1 MKPIKLTMQA
11 FGPFA
16 QTETIEFDK
25 LGTNPL
31 FLINGPTGS
40 GKTSILDAICFALY
54 GETTGN
60 ERQGIQ
66 MRCDMAAPTL
76 LTEVTLEFSLHGKSY
91 RVIRS
96 PEQEAPK
103 ARGEG
108 MTVRKHT
115 AALYEIT
122 DEEKLITSKT
132 TQVKTEVTNIIGL
145 NETQFRQVM
154 VLPQGKFRELL
165 LATSKEREEI
175 FGQLFQTDIYKKIEY
190 ALKDKAS
197 AISKAK
203 DEFDNQIRGALQV
216 AGVSSEAE
224 LTEQRE
230 ALSVQFESVQ
240 KQEQESLAQLN
251 AVKTEL
257 QKAEALSNEFKKRE
271 QAEVAL
277 KQHLEQSDA
286 VSSRQ
291 LQLDNAKKASKVELP
306 YVTLQNASKQTQEL
320 EQKVAKLSQDLTVA
334 NDAVKSKEGALQTAK
349 EQAAQ
354 LPKLTEQQYQLEGMK
369 GKLVE
374 KSELEE
380 AINAGLA
387 QKSEFEVT
395 LKKYIA
401 LKEKLTLEA
410 QQGQKSLDQ
419 ARVDVASIGSVE
431 AEIKQQQRL
440 MQDLQ
445 KLTGLN
451 QELAKLDALTPSKQA
466 SVDKAK
472 ARYAELQRSADT
484 LELSWHNAQAAVL
497 AQRLQ
502 AGEMCPVCGSVEHP
516 QPAQFVGEEVTKDQV
531 QNARNIEREGQ
542 VALNQLNNQLEQHN
556 IAIEQYKQQIEQ
568 LSVELG
574 QNASMDLSALQ
585 ASMQQLNER
594 LQQLSSI
601 NLVQLEQ
608 SVNELNQRCITGESK
623 INDLQNQ
630 MAANESTIKVNQEQL
645 AKLSASLDAKYS
657 SLDVL
662 EQEIV
667 AIQKQI
673 TELNTAFESAQNH
686 LQQAVLAKTNIE
698 SQLTTNQQWLNE
710 ALDRLNT
717 AKADWNQALQA
728 SAFEDEAQFI
738 ACKVDEA
745 EMQIWQQEIDVFKQ
759 TQIKLEQT
767 LADLSS
773 TLKDLALP
781 DLDDLNVKL
790 NSIQQSYV
798 EARNQLD
805 STRSLFERLEKV
817 RNDIATLHDKNTKLE
832 DEYKVFGT
840 LYDVASGKTGSRI
853 SLHRFVL
860 GVLLDDVLIQA
871 SQRLSLMSKGRYILA
886 RKTEGFKGAAGRGL
900 DLVVEDSYTGKTR
913 DVATL
918 SGGESFMAALA
929 LALGL
934 SDVVQSYSG
943 GIRLDTLFIDE
954 GFGSL
959 DPESLDLAIQTLV
972 DLQQTGRMIGVIS
985 HVSELK
991 EQMAQRIDVEPSR
1004 LGSTVSVKSQMAF
1017 DSSSVKVNGTGKH

>member
-257 QKAEALSNEFKKRE
+257 QKAEALSNEFKKHE
-271 QAEVAL
+271 HAEVAL

-291 LQLDNAKKASKVELP
+291 LKLDNAKKASKVELP

-374 KSELEE
+374 KSELEK
-380 AINAGLA
+380 AINAGLT
-387 QKSEFEVT
+387 QKSEFEAT

-445 KLTGLN
+445 KLIGLN

-466 SVDKAK
+466 LVDQAK
-472 ARYAELQRSADT
+472 ARYVELQRSADT

-497 AQRLQ
+497 AQRLRS
-502 AGEMCPVCGSVEHP
+502 GEMCPVCGSVEHP
-516 QPAQFVGEEVTKDQV
+516 QPAQFVGEEVTKEQV
-531 QNARNIEREGQ
+531 QRARNTEREGQ
-542 VALNQLNNQLEQHN
+542 VALNQLSNQLEQHN
-556 IAIEQYKQQIEQ
+556 IAVGQYKQQIEQ

-608 SVNELNQRCITGESK
+608 SVNELNQRCVTGEGK

-657 SLDVL
+657 SLEVL
-662 EQEIV
+662 EQDIV

-710 ALDRLNT
+710 ALERLNT
-717 AKADWNQALQA
+717 AKTDWAQALQA
-728 SAFEDEAQFI
+728 SAFEDEAQFL
-738 ACKVDEA
+738 ASKVDEA
-745 EMQIWQQEIDVFKQ
+745 EMQVWQQEIEAFKQ

-781 DLDDLNVKL
+781 DLEGFNVKL
-790 NSIQQSYV
+790 NSVQQSYV

-900 DLVVEDSYTGKTR
+900 DLVVEDSYAGKMR

-1017 DSSSVKVNGTGKH
+1017 DS

>member
-216 AGVSSEAE
+216 AGVSSEVE

-230 ALSVQFESVQ
+230 ALSSQFESVQ

-271 QAEVAL
+271 HAEIAL
-277 KQHLEQSDA
+277 KQHLEKSDA

-374 KSELEE
+374 KSELEK
-380 AINAGLA
+380 AINAGLT
-387 QKSEFEVT
+387 QKSEFEAT

-419 ARVDVASIGSVE
+419 ARVDVASIGTVE

-466 SVDKAK
+466 SVDQAK
-472 ARYAELQRSADT
+472 ARYVELQRSADT

-516 QPAQFVGEEVTKDQV
+516 QPAQFVGEEVTKVQV

-556 IAIEQYKQQIEQ
+556 IAIGQYKQQIEQ

-574 QNASMDLSALQ
+574 QNASTDLGALQ
-585 ASMQQLNER
+585 TSMQQFNER

-608 SVNELNQRCITGESK
+608 SVNELNQRCVTGEGK

-630 MAANESTIKVNQEQL
+630 MVANESTIKVNQEQL

-657 SLDVL
+657 SLEVL
-662 EQEIV
+662 EQDIV

-673 TELNTAFESAQNH
+673 AELNSALENAQNH

-710 ALDRLNT
+710 ALDRFST
-717 AKADWNQALQA
+717 AKADWEQALQA
-728 SAFEDEAQFI
+728 SAFEDEAQFL

-745 EMQIWQQEIDVFKQ
+745 EMQVWQQEIDAFKQ

-781 DLDDLNVKL
+781 DLENLNVKL
-790 NSIQQSYV
+790 NGVQQSYV

-1017 DSSSVKVNGTGKH
+1017 DS

>member
-216 AGVSSEAE
+216 AGASSEVE

-271 QAEVAL
+271 QAEIAL

-374 KSELEE
+374 KSELEK
-380 AINAGLA
+380 AINAGLT
-387 QKSEFEVT
+387 QKSEFEAT
-395 LKKYIA
+395 LKKYSA

-410 QQGQKSLDQ
+410 QQGQKLLDQ

-451 QELAKLDALTPSKQA
+451 QELAKLDTLTPSKQA
-466 SVDKAK
+466 SVDQAK
-472 ARYAELQRSADT
+472 ARYVELQRSADT

-556 IAIEQYKQQIEQ
+556 IAIGQYKQQIEQ

-608 SVNELNQRCITGESK
+608 SVNELNQRCVTGEGK

-630 MAANESTIKVNQEQL
+630 MAANESTIKGNQEQL
-645 AKLSASLDAKYS
+645 GKLSASLDAKYS
-657 SLDVL
+657 SLEVL
-662 EQEIV
+662 EQDIV
-667 AIQKQI
+667 VIQKQI

-710 ALDRLNT
+710 ALERLNT
-717 AKADWNQALQA
+717 AKTDWAQALQA
-728 SAFEDEAQFI
+728 SAFEDEAQFL
-738 ACKVDEA
+738 ASKVDEA
-745 EMQIWQQEIDVFKQ
+745 EMQVWQQEIEAFKQ

-773 TLKDLALP
+773 TLKDLELP
-781 DLDDLNVKL
+781 DLEGFNVKL
-790 NSIQQSYV
+790 NSVQQSYV

-1004 LGSTVSVKSQMAF
+1004 LGSTVSVKSQMVF
-1017 DSSSVKVNGTGKH
+1017 DS

>member
-76 LTEVTLEFSLHGKSY
+76 LTEVTLEFSLNGKSY

-132 TQVKTEVTNIIGL
+132 TQVKTEVANIIGL

-216 AGVSSEAE
+216 AGVSSEVE

-240 KQEQESLAQLN
+240 KQEQESLTQLN
-251 AVKTEL
+251 VVKAEL

-271 QAEVAL
+271 QAEIAL

-320 EQKVAKLSQDLTVA
+320 EQKVAKLYQDLTVA

-374 KSELEE
+374 KSELEK
-380 AINAGLA
+380 AINAGLT
-387 QKSEFEVT
+387 QKSEFEAT

-419 ARVDVASIGSVE
+419 ARVDIASIGSVE

-466 SVDKAK
+466 SVDQAK
-472 ARYAELQRSADT
+472 ARYVELQRSADT

-556 IAIEQYKQQIEQ
+556 ITVGQYKQQIEQ

-594 LQQLSSI
+594 LKQLSSI

-608 SVNELNQRCITGESK
+608 SVNELNQRCVTGEGK

-657 SLDVL
+657 SLEVL
-662 EQEIV
+662 EQDIV

-673 TELNTAFESAQNH
+673 MELNTVLESAQNH
-686 LQQAVLAKTNIE
+686 LQQAVLAKANIE

-710 ALDRLNT
+710 ALERLNT
-717 AKADWNQALQA
+717 AEADWSQALQV
-728 SAFEDEAQFI
+728 SAFEDEAQFL
-738 ACKVDEA
+738 ANKVDEA
-745 EMQIWQQEIDVFKQ
+745 EMQAWQQEIDAFKQ

-773 TLKDLALP
+773 TLKGLVLP
-781 DLDDLNVKL
+781 DLEGFNVKL
-790 NSIQQSYV
+790 NSVQQSYV

-972 DLQQTGRMIGVIS
+972 ELQQTGRMIGVIS

-991 EQMAQRIDVEPSR
+991 EQMVQRIDVEPSR
-1004 LGSTVSVKSQMAF
+1004 LGSTVSVKSQMVF
-1017 DSSSVKVNGTGKH
+1017 DS

>member
-108 MTVRKHT
+108 MTVRKHA

-271 QAEVAL
+271 QAEIAL

-320 EQKVAKLSQDLTVA
+320 EQKVAKLSQDHTVA

-374 KSELEE
+374 KSELEK
-380 AINAGLA
+380 AINAGLT
-387 QKSEFEVT
+387 QKSEFEAR

-401 LKEKLTLEA
+401 LKEKLTQEA

-451 QELAKLDALTPSKQA
+451 QELAKLDELTPSKQA
-466 SVDKAK
+466 SVDQAK
-472 ARYAELQRSADT
+472 ARYVELQRSADT

-516 QPAQFVGEEVTKDQV
+516 QPAQFVGEEVTKVQV

-556 IAIEQYKQQIEQ
+556 IAIGQYKQQIEQ

-574 QNASMDLSALQ
+574 QNASMDLGALQ
-585 ASMQQLNER
+585 ASMQQLDER

-608 SVNELNQRCITGESK
+608 SVNELNQRCVTGEGK
-623 INDLQNQ
+623 INELQNQ

-645 AKLSASLDAKYS
+645 VKLSASLDAKYS
-657 SLDVL
+657 SLEVL
-662 EQEIV
+662 EQDII

-673 TELNTAFESAQNH
+673 AELNTAFESAQNH

-710 ALDRLNT
+710 ALERLNT
-717 AKADWNQALQA
+717 AKADWDQALQA
-728 SAFEDEAQFI
+728 SAFEDEAQFL
-738 ACKVDEA
+738 ASKVDEA
-745 EMQIWQQEIDVFKQ
+745 EMQVWQQEIDAFKQ

-773 TLKDLALP
+773 ELKDLALP
-781 DLDDLNVKL
+781 DLEGLNVKL
-790 NSIQQSYV
+790 NSTQQSYV

-900 DLVVEDSYTGKTR
+900 DLVVEDGYTGKTR

-1017 DSSSVKVNGTGKH
+1017 DS

>member
-271 QAEVAL
+271 QAEIAL
-277 KQHLEQSDA
+277 KRHLEQSDA

-320 EQKVAKLSQDLTVA
+320 EQKVAKLSQDVTVA

-374 KSELEE
+374 KSELEK
-380 AINAGLA
+380 AINAGLT
-387 QKSEFEVT
+387 QKSEFEAT

-466 SVDKAK
+466 SVDQAK
-472 ARYAELQRSADT
+472 ARYVELQRSADT

-502 AGEMCPVCGSVEHP
+502 AGEMCPVCGSAEHP
-516 QPAQFVGEEVTKDQV
+516 QPAQFVGEEVTKEQV
-531 QNARNIEREGQ
+531 QRARNTEREGQ
-542 VALNQLNNQLEQHN
+542 VVLNQLNNQLEQHN
-556 IAIEQYKQQIEQ
+556 IAVGQYKQQIEQ

-608 SVNELNQRCITGESK
+608 SVNELNQRCVTGEGK

-657 SLDVL
+657 SLEVL
-662 EQEIV
+662 EQDIV

-673 TELNTAFESAQNH
+673 KELNTAFETAQNH

-710 ALDRLNT
+710 ALERLNT
-717 AKADWNQALQA
+717 AKTDWAQALQA
-728 SAFEDEAQFI
+728 SAFEDEAQFLTS
-738 ACKVDEA
+738 KVDEV
-745 EMQIWQQEIDVFKQ
+745 EMQVWQQEIDAFKQ

-773 TLKDLALP
+773 TLADLVLP
-781 DLDDLNVKL
+781 DLEGLNVKL
-790 NSIQQSYV
+790 NNIQQSYV

-817 RNDIATLHDKNTKLE
+817 CNDIATLHDKNTKLE

-1004 LGSTVSVKSQMAF
+1004 LGSTVSVKSQMVF
-1017 DSSSVKVNGTGKH
+1017 DS

>member
-271 QAEVAL
+271 QAEIAL

-374 KSELEE
+374 KSELEK
-380 AINAGLA
+380 AINAGLT
-387 QKSEFEVT
+387 QKSEFEAT

-419 ARVDVASIGSVE
+419 ARVDVASIGTVE

-466 SVDKAK
+466 LVDQAK
-472 ARYAELQRSADT
+472 ARYVELQRSADT

-516 QPAQFVGEEVTKDQV
+516 QPAQFVGEEVTKEQV
-531 QNARNIEREGQ
+531 QRARNTEREGQ
-542 VALNQLNNQLEQHN
+542 VALNQLSNQLEQHN
-556 IAIEQYKQQIEQ
+556 IAVGQYKQQIEQ
-568 LSVELG
+568 LSVELY
-574 QNASMDLSALQ
+574 QNASMDLGALQ

-608 SVNELNQRCITGESK
+608 SVNELNQRCVTGEGK

-630 MAANESTIKVNQEQL
+630 MVANESTIKVNQEQL

-657 SLDVL
+657 SLEVL
-662 EQEIV
+662 EQDIV

-710 ALDRLNT
+710 ALERLNT
-717 AKADWNQALQA
+717 AKTDWAQALQT
-728 SAFEDEAQFI
+728 SAFEDEAQFL
-738 ACKVDEA
+738 ASKVDEA
-745 EMQIWQQEIDVFKQ
+745 EMQIWQKEIDAFKQ

-781 DLDDLNVKL
+781 DLEGFNVKL
-790 NSIQQSYV
+790 NSVQQSYV

-871 SQRLSLMSKGRYILA
+871 SQRLSLMSSYRYILA

-1017 DSSSVKVNGTGKH
+1017 DS

>member
-251 AVKTEL
+251 ALKTEL

-271 QAEVAL
+271 QAEIAL

-306 YVTLQNASKQTQEL
+306 YVTLQSASKQTQEL

-374 KSELEE
+374 KSELEK
-380 AINAGLA
+380 AINAGLT
-387 QKSEFEVT
+387 QKSEFEAT

-419 ARVDVASIGSVE
+419 ARVDVASIGTVE

-466 SVDKAK
+466 SVDQAK
-472 ARYAELQRSADT
+472 ARYVELQRSADT

-497 AQRLQ
+497 AQRLR

-516 QPAQFVGEEVTKDQV
+516 QPAQFVGEEVTKEQV
-531 QNARNIEREGQ
+531 QRARNTEREGQ
-542 VALNQLNNQLEQHN
+542 VALNQLSNQLEQHN
-556 IAIEQYKQQIEQ
+556 IAVGQYKQQIEQ

-574 QNASMDLSALQ
+574 QTASMDLSALQ

-608 SVNELNQRCITGESK
+608 SVNELNQRCVTGEGK

-630 MAANESTIKVNQEQL
+630 MAANESTIKVNREQL

-657 SLDVL
+657 SLEVL
-662 EQEIV
+662 EQDIV

-673 TELNTAFESAQNH
+673 AELNSALENAQNH

-710 ALDRLNT
+710 ALDRFST
-717 AKADWNQALQA
+717 AKADWEQALQA
-728 SAFEDEAQFI
+728 SAFEDEAQFL

-745 EMQIWQQEIDVFKQ
+745 EMQVWQQEIDAFKQ

-781 DLDDLNVKL
+781 DLENLNVKL
-790 NSIQQSYV
+790 NSVQQSYV

-1017 DSSSVKVNGTGKH
+1017 DS

>member
-271 QAEVAL
+271 QAEIAL

-320 EQKVAKLSQDLTVA
+320 DQKVAKLSQDLTVA

-369 GKLVE
+369 VKLVE
-374 KSELEE
+374 KAELEK
-380 AINAGLA
+380 AINAGLT
-387 QKSEFEVT
+387 QKSEFEAT

-410 QQGQKSLDQ
+410 QRGQRSLDQ

-431 AEIKQQQRL
+431 AEITQQQRL

-466 SVDKAK
+466 SVDQAK
-472 ARYAELQRSADT
+472 ARYVELQRSADT

-516 QPAQFVGEEVTKDQV
+516 QPAQFVGEEVTKEQV
-531 QNARNIEREGQ
+531 QRARNTEREWQ
-542 VALNQLNNQLEQHN
+542 VALNQLGNQLEQNN
-556 IAIEQYKQQIEQ
+556 IAVGQYKQQIEQ

-608 SVNELNQRCITGESK
+608 SVNELNQRCVTGEGK
-623 INDLQNQ
+623 INELQNQ

-645 AKLSASLDAKYS
+645 VKLSASLDAKYS
-657 SLDVL
+657 SLEVL
-662 EQEIV
+662 EQDII

-673 TELNTAFESAQNH
+673 AELNTAFESAQNH

-717 AKADWNQALQA
+717 AKADWNQALLA
-728 SAFEDEAQFI
+728 SAFEDEAQFL
-738 ACKVDEA
+738 ACKADEA
-745 EMQIWQQEIDVFKQ
+745 EMQVWQQEIDAFKL

-773 TLKDLALP
+773 TLKDLVLP
-781 DLDDLNVKL
+781 DLEGLNVKL
-790 NSIQQSYV
+790 NSNQQSYV

-900 DLVVEDSYTGKTR
+900 DLVVEDSYTGKMR

-1017 DSSSVKVNGTGKH
+1017 DS

>member
-122 DEEKLITSKT
+122 DEAKLITSKT

-251 AVKTEL
+251 ALKTEL

-271 QAEVAL
+271 QAEIAL

-306 YVTLQNASKQTQEL
+306 YVTLQSASKQTQEL

-334 NDAVKSKEGALQTAK
+334 NDAVKSKEGVLQTAK

-374 KSELEE
+374 KSELEK
-380 AINAGLA
+380 AINAGLT
-387 QKSEFEVT
+387 QKSEFEAT

-419 ARVDVASIGSVE
+419 ARVDVASIGTVE

-466 SVDKAK
+466 LVDQAK
-472 ARYAELQRSADT
+472 ARYVELQRSADT

-516 QPAQFVGEEVTKDQV
+516 QPAQFVGEEVTKEQV
-531 QNARNIEREGQ
+531 QRARNTEREGQ
-542 VALNQLNNQLEQHN
+542 VALNQLSNQLEQHN
-556 IAIEQYKQQIEQ
+556 IAVGQYKQQIEQ

-574 QNASMDLSALQ
+574 QNASMDLGALQ

-608 SVNELNQRCITGESK
+608 SVNELNQRCVTGEGK

-630 MAANESTIKVNQEQL
+630 MVANESTIKVNQEQL

-657 SLDVL
+657 SLEVL
-662 EQEIV
+662 EQDIV

-710 ALDRLNT
+710 ALERLNA
-717 AKADWNQALQA
+717 AKTDWAQALQT
-728 SAFEDEAQFI
+728 SAFEDEAQFL
-738 ACKVDEA
+738 ASKVDEA
-745 EMQIWQQEIDVFKQ
+745 EMQIWQKEIDAFKQ

-773 TLKDLALP
+773 TLKDLSLP
-781 DLDDLNVKL
+781 DLEGFNVKL
-790 NSIQQSYV
+790 NSVQQSYV

-1017 DSSSVKVNGTGKH
+1017 DS

>member
-60 ERQGIQ
+60 ERQGVQ

-132 TQVKTEVTNIIGL
+132 TQVKTEVTNIVGL

-230 ALSVQFESVQ
+230 ALSSQFESVQ

-257 QKAEALSNEFKKRE
+257 QKAEVLSNEFKKRE
-271 QAEVAL
+271 QAEIAL
-277 KQHLEQSDA
+277 KRHLEQNDA

-334 NDAVKSKEGALQTAK
+334 NDAVKSKEGALQIAK

-374 KSELEE
+374 KSELEK
-380 AINAGLA
+380 AINAGLT
-387 QKSEFEVT
+387 QKSEFEAT

-410 QQGQKSLDQ
+410 QRGQKSLDQ

-431 AEIKQQQRL
+431 VEIKQQQRL

-466 SVDKAK
+466 SVDQAK
-472 ARYAELQRSADT
+472 ARYVELQRSADT
-484 LELSWHNAQAAVL
+484 LELIWHNAQAAVL

-502 AGEMCPVCGSVEHP
+502 TGEMCPVCGSVEHP
-516 QPAQFVGEEVTKDQV
+516 QPAQFVGEEVTKEQV
-531 QNARNIEREGQ
+531 QRARNTEREGQ
-542 VALNQLNNQLEQHN
+542 VALNQLSNQLEQHN
-556 IAIEQYKQQIEQ
+556 IATGQYKQQIEQ

-574 QNASMDLSALQ
+574 QNASMNLSALQ
-585 ASMQQLNER
+585 ASMQKLNKR

-608 SVNELNQRCITGESK
+608 SVNELNQRCVTGEGK

-630 MAANESTIKVNQEQL
+630 MAANESKVKGIQEQL

-662 EQEIV
+662 EQDIV

-673 TELNTAFESAQNH
+673 TELNAAFESAQNH

-710 ALDRLNT
+710 ALERLNT
-717 AKADWNQALQA
+717 AKADWAQALQA
-728 SAFEDEAQFI
+728 SAFEDEAQFL
-738 ACKVDEA
+738 ASKVDEA
-745 EMQIWQQEIDVFKQ
+745 EMQVWQQEIDAFKQ
-759 TQIKLEQT
+759 NQIKLEQT

-773 TLKDLALP
+773 ELKDLALP
-781 DLDDLNVKL
+781 DLEGLNVRL
-790 NSIQQSYV
+790 NSVQQSYV

-1017 DSSSVKVNGTGKH
+1017 DS

>member
-108 MTVRKHT
+108 MTVRKHS

-132 TQVKTEVTNIIGL
+132 TQVKIEVTNIIGL

-230 ALSVQFESVQ
+230 ALSVQFETVQ

-251 AVKTEL
+251 AVKTDL
-257 QKAEALSNEFKKRE
+257 QKAEALNNEFKKRE
-271 QAEVAL
+271 QAEIAL

-374 KSELEE
+374 KSELEK
-380 AINAGLA
+380 AINAGLT
-387 QKSEFEVT
+387 QKSEFEAT
-395 LKKYIA
+395 LKKYSA

-410 QQGQKSLDQ
+410 QQGQKLLEQ

-466 SVDKAK
+466 SVDQAK
-472 ARYAELQRSADT
+472 ARYVELQRSADT

-516 QPAQFVGEEVTKDQV
+516 QPAQFVGEEVNKDQV

-556 IAIEQYKQQIEQ
+556 IAVGQYKQQIEQ

-574 QNASMDLSALQ
+574 QNASMDLSELQ
-585 ASMQQLNER
+585 ASMKQLDER

-608 SVNELNQRCITGESK
+608 SVNELNQRCVTGEGK

-645 AKLSASLDAKYS
+645 VKLSASLDAKYS
-657 SLDVL
+657 SLEVL
-662 EQEIV
+662 EQDIV

-673 TELNTAFESAQNH
+673 AELNATFEAAQNH

-710 ALDRLNT
+710 ALERLNT
-717 AKADWNQALQA
+717 AKADWDQALQA
-728 SAFEDEAQFI
+728 SAFEDEAQFL
-738 ACKVDEA
+738 ASKVDEA
-745 EMQIWQQEIDVFKQ
+745 EMQVWQQEIEAFKQ

-781 DLDDLNVKL
+781 DLEGLNVKL
-790 NSIQQSYV
+790 NSVQQSYV

-805 STRSLFERLEKV
+805 STRSLYERLEKV

-1004 LGSTVSVKSQMAF
+1004 LGSTVTVKSQMAF
-1017 DSSSVKVNGTGKH
+1017 DS

>member
-122 DEEKLITSKT
+122 NEEKLITSKT
-132 TQVKTEVTNIIGL
+132 TQVKTEVANIIGL

-230 ALSVQFESVQ
+230 ALSAQFEIVQ

-257 QKAEALSNEFKKRE
+257 QKADALSNEFKKRE
-271 QAEVAL
+271 QAEIAL
-277 KQHLEQSDA
+277 KLHLEQSDA

-291 LQLDNAKKASKVELP
+291 LQLDNAKKASKIELP
-306 YVTLQNASKQTQEL
+306 YVTLQNASKQTHEL
-320 EQKVAKLSQDLTVA
+320 EQKVTTLSQNLTVA
-334 NDAVKSKEGALQTAK
+334 NEAVKAKEGALQTAK

-354 LPKLTEQQYQLEGMK
+354 LPKLTEQQYQLESMK

-374 KSELEE
+374 KSELEK
-380 AINAGLA
+380 AINAGLT
-387 QKSEFEVT
+387 QKSEFEAT

-401 LKEKLTLEA
+401 LKEQLTLEA

-445 KLTGLN
+445 KLNGLN
-451 QELAKLDALTPSKQA
+451 QDLAKLDALTPSKQA
-466 SVDKAK
+466 SVDQAK
-472 ARYAELQRSADT
+472 ARYIELQRSADT

-516 QPAQFVGEEVTKDQV
+516 QPAQFVGEEVTKEQV
-531 QNARNIEREGQ
+531 QNARNTEREGQ

-556 IAIEQYKQQIEQ
+556 IAVGQYKQQIEE

-574 QNASMDLSALQ
+574 QNASMDLGALQ
-585 ASMQQLNER
+585 ASMQKLNER

-608 SVNELNQRCITGESK
+608 SVNELNQRCVTGEGK

-630 MAANESTIKVNQEQL
+630 MAANESTIKANQEQL

-657 SLDVL
+657 SLEVL
-662 EQEIV
+662 EQDIT

-673 TELNTAFESAQNH
+673 AELNTALESAQNH

-698 SQLTTNQQWLNE
+698 SQLTTHQQWLNE
-710 ALDRLNT
+710 ALDRLST
-717 AKADWNQALQA
+717 AKTDWEQALQA
-728 SAFEDEAQFI
+728 SAFEDEAQFL
-738 ACKVDEA
+738 ASKVDEV
-745 EMQIWQQEIDVFKQ
+745 EMQVWQQEIDAFKQ

-773 TLKDLALP
+773 ELKDLALP
-781 DLDDLNVKL
+781 DLEGFNVKL
-790 NSIQQSYV
+790 NSAQQGYV

-817 RNDIATLHDKNTKLE
+817 RNDIVMLHDKNTKLE

-871 SQRLSLMSKGRYILA
+871 SQRLSLMSKSRYILA

-1017 DSSSVKVNGTGKH
+1017 NS

>member
-132 TQVKTEVTNIIGL
+132 TQVKIEVTNIIGL

-224 LTEQRE
+224 LTEERE

-251 AVKTEL
+251 ALKTEL

-271 QAEVAL
+271 QAEIAL

-306 YVTLQNASKQTQEL
+306 YVTLQSASKQTQEL

-374 KSELEE
+374 KSELEK
-380 AINAGLA
+380 AINAGLT
-387 QKSEFEVT
+387 QKSEFEAT

-419 ARVDVASIGSVE
+419 ARVDVASIGTVE

-451 QELAKLDALTPSKQA
+451 QELANLDALTPSKQA
-466 SVDKAK
+466 SVDQAK
-472 ARYAELQRSADT
+472 ARYVELQRSADT

-556 IAIEQYKQQIEQ
+556 IAIGQYKQQIEQ

-574 QNASMDLSALQ
+574 QNASMDLGALQ
-585 ASMQQLNER
+585 ASMQQLDER

-608 SVNELNQRCITGESK
+608 SVNELNQRCVTGEGK

-630 MAANESTIKVNQEQL
+630 MVANESTIKVNQEQL

-657 SLDVL
+657 SLEVL
-662 EQEIV
+662 EQDIV

-710 ALDRLNT
+710 ALERLNT
-717 AKADWNQALQA
+717 AKTDWAQALQT
-728 SAFEDEAQFI
+728 SAFEDEAQFL
-738 ACKVDEA
+738 ACKADEA
-745 EMQIWQQEIDVFKQ
+745 EMQVWQKEIDAFKL

-773 TLKDLALP
+773 TLKDLVLP
-781 DLDDLNVKL
+781 DLEGLNVKL
-790 NSIQQSYV
+790 NSNQQSYV

-900 DLVVEDSYTGKTR
+900 DLVIEDSYTGKTR

-1017 DSSSVKVNGTGKH
+1017 DS

>member
-190 ALKDKAS
+190 ALKEKAS

-203 DEFDNQIRGALQV
+203 EEFDNQIRGALQV
-216 AGVSSEAE
+216 AGVSSEVE
-224 LTEQRE
+224 LTEQHE

-240 KQEQESLAQLN
+240 KQEQESLVQLN

-271 QAEVAL
+271 QAEIAL

-320 EQKVAKLSQDLTVA
+320 EQKVAKLSQDLTVT

-374 KSELEE
+374 KSELEK
-380 AINAGLA
+380 AINAGLT
-387 QKSEFEVT
+387 QKSEFEAT

-466 SVDKAK
+466 LVDQAK
-472 ARYAELQRSADT
+472 ARYVELQRSADT

-516 QPAQFVGEEVTKDQV
+516 QPAQFVGEEVTKVQV

-556 IAIEQYKQQIEQ
+556 IAIGQYKQQIEQ

-574 QNASMDLSALQ
+574 QNALMDFGALQ
-585 ASMQQLNER
+585 VSMQQFNER

-608 SVNELNQRCITGESK
+608 SVNELNQRCVTGEGK

-630 MAANESTIKVNQEQL
+630 MVANESTVKVNQEQL
-645 AKLSASLDAKYS
+645 VKLSASLDAKYS
-657 SLDVL
+657 SLEVL
-662 EQEIV
+662 EQDIV

-673 TELNTAFESAQNH
+673 MDLNTSLETAQNH
-686 LQQAVLAKTNIE
+686 LQQAVLTKTNIE

-717 AKADWNQALQA
+717 AKADWEQALQA
-728 SAFEDEAQFI
+728 SAFEDEAQFL

-745 EMQIWQQEIDVFKQ
+745 EMQIWQQEIDAFKQ

-773 TLKDLALP
+773 TLKDLVLP
-781 DLDDLNVKL
+781 DLAELNVKL
-790 NSIQQSYV
+790 NSNQQGYV

-840 LYDVASGKTGSRI
+840 LYYVASGNTGSRI

-886 RKTEGFKGAAGRGL
+886 RKTEGFKGSAGRGL

-1017 DSSSVKVNGTGKH
+1017 DS

>member
-132 TQVKTEVTNIIGL
+132 TQVKTEVTNIVGL

-230 ALSVQFESVQ
+230 ALSSQFESVQ

-271 QAEVAL
+271 HAEVAL

-291 LQLDNAKKASKVELP
+291 LKLDNAKKASKVELP

-320 EQKVAKLSQDLTVA
+320 ERKVAKLSQDLTVA
-334 NDAVKSKEGALQTAK
+334 NDAVKSKEGALQIAR

-374 KSELEE
+374 KSELEK
-380 AINAGLA
+380 AINAGLT
-387 QKSEFEVT
+387 QKSEFEAT

-401 LKEKLTLEA
+401 LKEKLTQEA

-466 SVDKAK
+466 SVDQAK
-472 ARYAELQRSADT
+472 ARYVELQRSADT

-516 QPAQFVGEEVTKDQV
+516 QPAQFVGEEVTKEQV
-531 QNARNIEREGQ
+531 QRARNAEREGQ
-542 VALNQLNNQLEQHN
+542 VVLNQLNNQLEQHN
-556 IAIEQYKQQIEQ
+556 IAVGQYKQQIEQ

-574 QNASMDLSALQ
+574 QNALMDLSALQ

-608 SVNELNQRCITGESK
+608 SVNELNQRCVTGEGK
-623 INDLQNQ
+623 ISDLQNQ
-630 MAANESTIKVNQEQL
+630 MAANESTVKVNQEQL

-657 SLDVL
+657 SLEVL
-662 EQEIV
+662 EQDIV

-673 TELNTAFESAQNH
+673 AELNATFESAQNH

-710 ALDRLNT
+710 ALERLNT
-717 AKADWNQALQA
+717 AKADWAQALQA
-728 SAFEDEAQFI
+728 SAFEDEAQFL
-738 ACKVDEA
+738 ASKVDEA
-745 EMQIWQQEIDVFKQ
+745 EMQVWQQEIDVFKQ

-773 TLKDLALP
+773 ELKDLALP
-781 DLDDLNVKL
+781 DLEGLNVKL
-790 NSIQQSYV
+790 NSTQQSYV

-1017 DSSSVKVNGTGKH
+1017 DS

>member
-115 AALYEIT
+115 AALYEST

-230 ALSVQFESVQ
+230 ALSAQFETVQ

-257 QKAEALSNEFKKRE
+257 QIAEALSNEFKKRE
-271 QAEVAL
+271 QAEIAL

-374 KSELEE
+374 KSELEK
-380 AINAGLA
+380 AINAGLT

-466 SVDKAK
+466 SVEQAK
-472 ARYAELQRSADT
+472 ARYVELQRSADT

-516 QPAQFVGEEVTKDQV
+516 QPAQFVGEEVTKEQV
-531 QNARNIEREGQ
+531 QCARNTEREGQ
-542 VALNQLNNQLEQHN
+542 VVLNQLNNQLEQHN
-556 IAIEQYKQQIEQ
+556 IAVGQYKQQIEQ

-574 QNASMDLSALQ
+574 QNALMDLSALQ
-585 ASMQQLNER
+585 ASMQLLNER

-601 NLVQLEQ
+601 NLVQLER
-608 SVNELNQRCITGESK
+608 SVNELNQRCVTGEGK
-623 INDLQNQ
+623 ISDLQNQ
-630 MAANESTIKVNQEQL
+630 MAANESTVKVNQEQL

-657 SLDVL
+657 SLEVL
-662 EQEIV
+662 EQDIV

-673 TELNTAFESAQNH
+673 AELNATFESAQNH

-710 ALDRLNT
+710 ALERLNT
-717 AKADWNQALQA
+717 AKADWAQALQA
-728 SAFEDEAQFI
+728 SAFEDEAQFLTS
-738 ACKVDEA
+738 KVDEA
-745 EMQIWQQEIDVFKQ
+745 EMQVWQQEIDAFKQ

-767 LADLSS
+767 LADLNS
-773 TLKDLALP
+773 TLKDLVLP
-781 DLDDLNVKL
+781 DLEGLNVKL
-790 NSIQQSYV
+790 NSVQQGYV

-1004 LGSTVSVKSQMAF
+1004 LGSTVSVKSQMVF
-1017 DSSSVKVNGTGKH
+1017 DS

>member
-224 LTEQRE
+224 LTEQCE
-230 ALSVQFESVQ
+230 ALSAQFESVQ

-271 QAEVAL
+271 QAEIAL

-374 KSELEE
+374 KSELEK
-380 AINAGLA
+380 AINAGLT
-387 QKSEFEVT
+387 QKSEFEAT

-419 ARVDVASIGSVE
+419 ARVDVASIGSAE

-466 SVDKAK
+466 SVDQAK
-472 ARYAELQRSADT
+472 ARYVELQRSADT

-516 QPAQFVGEEVTKDQV
+516 QPAQFVGEEVTKEQV
-531 QNARNIEREGQ
+531 QRARNTEREGQ
-542 VALNQLNNQLEQHN
+542 VVLNQLNNQLEQHN
-556 IAIEQYKQQIEQ
+556 IAVGQYKQQIEQ

-574 QNASMDLSALQ
+574 HNASMDLSALQ

-608 SVNELNQRCITGESK
+608 SVNELNQRCVTGEGK

-657 SLDVL
+657 SLEVL
-662 EQEIV
+662 EQDIV

-673 TELNTAFESAQNH
+673 MDLNTSLDTAQNH
-686 LQQAVLAKTNIE
+686 LQKAVLAKTNIE

-710 ALDRLNT
+710 ALERLNT
-717 AKADWNQALQA
+717 AKADWAQALQA
-728 SAFEDEAQFI
+728 SAFEDEAQFLTN
-738 ACKVDEA
+738 KVDEA
-745 EMQIWQQEIDVFKQ
+745 EMQVWQQEIDAFKQ

-767 LADLSS
+767 LADLNS
-773 TLKDLALP
+773 TLKDLVLP
-781 DLDDLNVKL
+781 DLEGLNVKL
-790 NSIQQSYV
+790 NSVQQGYV

-1017 DSSSVKVNGTGKH
+1017 DS

>member
-66 MRCDMAAPTL
+66 MRCDMAASTL

-132 TQVKTEVTNIIGL
+132 TQVKTEVANIIGL

-216 AGVSSEAE
+216 AGVSSEVE

-230 ALSVQFESVQ
+230 ALSSQFESVQ

-271 QAEVAL
+271 HAEVAL
-277 KQHLEQSDA
+277 KQHFEQSDA

-466 SVDKAK
+466 SVDQAK
-472 ARYAELQRSADT
+472 ARYVELQRSADT

-516 QPAQFVGEEVTKDQV
+516 QPAQFVGEEVTKEQV
-531 QNARNIEREGQ
+531 QRARNTEREGQ
-542 VALNQLNNQLEQHN
+542 VVLNQLNNQLEQHN

-601 NLVQLEQ
+601 NLVQLDQ

-717 AKADWNQALQA
+717 AKAGWNQALQA

>member
-66 MRCDMAAPTL
+66 MRCDMAAPML

-216 AGVSSEAE
+216 AGVSSEVE

-230 ALSVQFESVQ
+230 ALSSQFESVQ

-271 QAEVAL
+271 QAEIAL

-291 LQLDNAKKASKVELP
+291 LQFDNAKKASKVELP

-320 EQKVAKLSQDLTVA
+320 EQKVAKLSQELTVA

-374 KSELEE
+374 KSELEK
-380 AINAGLA
+380 AINAGLT
-387 QKSEFEVT
+387 QKSEFEAT
-395 LKKYIA
+395 LRKYIA

-410 QQGQKSLDQ
+410 LQGQKSLDQ

-466 SVDKAK
+466 SVDQAK
-472 ARYAELQRSADT
+472 ARYVELQRSADT

-556 IAIEQYKQQIEQ
+556 IAIGQYKQQIEQ

-574 QNASMDLSALQ
+574 QSASMDLAALQ

-608 SVNELNQRCITGESK
+608 SVNELNQRCVTGEGK

-657 SLDVL
+657 SLEVL
-662 EQEIV
+662 EQDIV

-673 TELNTAFESAQNH
+673 AELNATFESAQNH

-710 ALDRLNT
+710 ALERLNT

-728 SAFEDEAQFI
+728 SAFEDEAQFL
-738 ACKVDEA
+738 ASKVDEA
-745 EMQIWQQEIDVFKQ
+745 EMQIWQREIDAFKQ

-773 TLKDLALP
+773 ELKDLALP
-781 DLDDLNVKL
+781 DLEGLNVKL

-817 RNDIATLHDKNTKLE
+817 RNDIAALHDKNTKLE

-1004 LGSTVSVKSQMAF
+1004 LGSTVSVRSQMAF
-1017 DSSSVKVNGTGKH
+1017 DS

>member
-216 AGVSSEAE
+216 AGVSSEVE

-251 AVKTEL
+251 ALKTEL

-271 QAEVAL
+271 QAEIAL

-306 YVTLQNASKQTQEL
+306 YVTLQSASKQTQEL

-374 KSELEE
+374 KSELEK
-380 AINAGLA
+380 AINAGLT
-387 QKSEFEVT
+387 QKSEFEAT

-419 ARVDVASIGSVE
+419 ARVDVASIGTVE

-466 SVDKAK
+466 SVDQAK
-472 ARYAELQRSADT
+472 ARYVELQRSADT

-516 QPAQFVGEEVTKDQV
+516 QPAQFVGEEVTKEQV
-531 QNARNIEREGQ
+531 QRARNTEREGQ
-542 VALNQLNNQLEQHN
+542 VALNQLSNQLEQHN
-556 IAIEQYKQQIEQ
+556 IAVGQYKQQIEQ

-574 QNASMDLSALQ
+574 QTASMDLSALQ

-601 NLVQLEQ
+601 DLVQLEQ
-608 SVNELNQRCITGESK
+608 SVNELNQRCVTGEGK

-630 MAANESTIKVNQEQL
+630 MAANESTIKVNREQL
-645 AKLSASLDAKYS
+645 AKLSTSLDAKYS
-657 SLDVL
+657 SLEVL
-662 EQEIV
+662 EQDIV

-673 TELNTAFESAQNH
+673 AELNSALENAQNH

-710 ALDRLNT
+710 ALDRFST
-717 AKADWNQALQA
+717 AKADWEQALQA
-728 SAFEDEAQFI
+728 SAFEDEAQFL

-745 EMQIWQQEIDVFKQ
+745 EMQVWQQEIDAFKQ

-781 DLDDLNVKL
+781 DLENLNVKL
-790 NSIQQSYV
+790 NGVQQSYV

-1017 DSSSVKVNGTGKH
+1017 DS

>member
-203 DEFDNQIRGALQV
+203 DEYDNQIRGALQV

-271 QAEVAL
+271 QAEIAL
-277 KQHLEQSDA
+277 KRHLEQSDA

-374 KSELEE
+374 KSELEK
-380 AINAGLA
+380 AINAGLT

-395 LKKYIA
+395 LNKYIA

-419 ARVDVASIGSVE
+419 ARVDVVSIGSVE

-466 SVDKAK
+466 SVDQAK
-472 ARYAELQRSADT
+472 ARYVELQRSADT

-516 QPAQFVGEEVTKDQV
+516 QPAQFVGEEVTKEQV
-531 QNARNIEREGQ
+531 QRARNAEREGQ
-542 VALNQLNNQLEQHN
+542 VVLNQLNNQLEQHN
-556 IAIEQYKQQIEQ
+556 IAVGQYKQQIEQ

-574 QNASMDLSALQ
+574 QNALMDLSALQ

-608 SVNELNQRCITGESK
+608 SVNELNQRCVTGEGK
-623 INDLQNQ
+623 ISDLQNQ
-630 MAANESTIKVNQEQL
+630 MAANESTVKVNQEQL

-657 SLDVL
+657 SLEVL
-662 EQEIV
+662 EQDIV

-673 TELNTAFESAQNH
+673 AELNATFEAAQNH

-710 ALDRLNT
+710 ALERLNT
-717 AKADWNQALQA
+717 AKTDWAQALQA
-728 SAFEDEAQFI
+728 SAFEDEAQFL
-738 ACKVDEA
+738 ASKVDEA
-745 EMQIWQQEIDVFKQ
+745 EMQVWQQEIDAFKQ

-767 LADLSS
+767 LADLNS
-773 TLKDLALP
+773 TLKDLVLP
-781 DLDDLNVKL
+781 DLEEHNVKL
-790 NSIQQSYV
+790 NSIQQGYV

-991 EQMAQRIDVEPSR
+991 EQMAKRIDVEPSR
-1004 LGSTVSVKSQMAF
+1004 LGSTVSVKSQMVF
-1017 DSSSVKVNGTGKH
+1017 DS

>member
-224 LTEQRE
+224 LTGQRE
-230 ALSVQFESVQ
+230 ALSSQFESVQ

-271 QAEVAL
+271 HAEIAL

-334 NDAVKSKEGALQTAK
+334 NDAVKSKEGALQIAK
-349 EQAAQ
+349 EQSAQ

-374 KSELEE
+374 KSELEK
-380 AINAGLA
+380 AINAGLK
-387 QKSEFEVT
+387 QKSEFEAT

-451 QELAKLDALTPSKQA
+451 QELAKLDALRPSKQA
-466 SVDKAK
+466 SVDQAK
-472 ARYAELQRSADT
+472 ARYAEHQRSADT

-516 QPAQFVGEEVTKDQV
+516 QPAQFVGEEVTKEQV
-531 QNARNIEREGQ
+531 QRARNTEREGQ

-556 IAIEQYKQQIEQ
+556 IAIGQYKQQIEQ
-568 LSVELG
+568 LTVELG
-574 QNASMDLSALQ
+574 HNASMDLSALQ
-585 ASMQQLNER
+585 ASTQQLNER

-608 SVNELNQRCITGESK
+608 SVNELNQRCVTGEGK

-657 SLDVL
+657 SLEVL
-662 EQEIV
+662 EQDIV

-673 TELNTAFESAQNH
+673 AELNATFEAAQNH

-710 ALDRLNT
+710 ALERLNT
-717 AKADWNQALQA
+717 AKAVWNQALQA
-728 SAFEDEAQFI
+728 SAFEDEAQFL
-738 ACKVDEA
+738 ASKVDEA
-745 EMQIWQQEIDVFKQ
+745 EMQVWQQEIDAFKQ

-773 TLKDLALP
+773 ELKDLALP
-781 DLDDLNVKL
+781 DLEGLNVKL
-790 NSIQQSYV
+790 NSAQQSYI

-871 SQRLSLMSKGRYILA
+871 SQRLSLMSKGRYILV

-1017 DSSSVKVNGTGKH
+1017 DS

>member
-251 AVKTEL
+251 ALKTEL

-271 QAEVAL
+271 QAEIAL

-306 YVTLQNASKQTQEL
+306 YVTLQSASKQTQEL

-374 KSELEE
+374 KSELEK
-380 AINAGLA
+380 AINAGLT
-387 QKSEFEVT
+387 QKSEFEAT

-419 ARVDVASIGSVE
+419 ARVDVASIGTVE

-466 SVDKAK
+466 SVDQAK
-472 ARYAELQRSADT
+472 ARYVELQRSADT

-516 QPAQFVGEEVTKDQV
+516 QPAQFVGEEVTKEQV
-531 QNARNIEREGQ
+531 QRARNIEREGQ

-556 IAIEQYKQQIEQ
+556 ISIGQYKQQIEQ

-608 SVNELNQRCITGESK
+608 SVNELNQRCVTGEGK

-630 MAANESTIKVNQEQL
+630 MAANESTIKVNREQL
-645 AKLSASLDAKYS
+645 VKLSTSLDAKYS
-657 SLDVL
+657 SLEVL
-662 EQEIV
+662 EQDIV

-673 TELNTAFESAQNH
+673 AELNSALENAQNH

-710 ALDRLNT
+710 ALDRFST
-717 AKADWNQALQA
+717 AKADWEQALQA
-728 SAFEDEAQFI
+728 SAFEDEAQFL

-745 EMQIWQQEIDVFKQ
+745 EMQVWQQEIDAFKQ

-781 DLDDLNVKL
+781 DLENLNVKL
-790 NSIQQSYV
+790 NSVQQSYV

-1017 DSSSVKVNGTGKH
+1017 DS

>member
-216 AGVSSEAE
+216 AGVSSEVE

-230 ALSVQFESVQ
+230 ALSSQFESVQ

-271 QAEVAL
+271 HAEIAL
-277 KQHLEQSDA
+277 KQHLEKSDA

-334 NDAVKSKEGALQTAK
+334 NDAVKFKEGALQTAK

-374 KSELEE
+374 KSELEK
-380 AINAGLA
+380 AINAGLT

-395 LKKYIA
+395 LNKYIA

-466 SVDKAK
+466 SVDQAK
-472 ARYAELQRSADT
+472 ARYVELQRSADT

-516 QPAQFVGEEVTKDQV
+516 HPAQFVGEEVTKEQV
-531 QNARNIEREGQ
+531 QRARNTEREGQ
-542 VALNQLNNQLEQHN
+542 VVLNQLNNQLEQHN
-556 IAIEQYKQQIEQ
+556 IAVGQYKQQIEQ

-574 QNASMDLSALQ
+574 QNALMDLSALQ

-608 SVNELNQRCITGESK
+608 SVNELNQRCVTGEGK

-657 SLDVL
+657 SLEVL
-662 EQEIV
+662 EQDIV

-673 TELNTAFESAQNH
+673 KELNTAFETAQNH

-717 AKADWNQALQA
+717 AKTDWAQALQA
-728 SAFEDEAQFI
+728 SAFEDEAQFL
-738 ACKVDEA
+738 ASKADEA
-745 EMQIWQQEIDVFKQ
+745 EMQVWQQEIDAFKQ

-773 TLKDLALP
+773 ELKNLVLP
-781 DLDDLNVKL
+781 DLEELNVKL
-790 NSIQQSYV
+790 NSIQQGYV

-1017 DSSSVKVNGTGKH
+1017 DS

>member
-230 ALSVQFESVQ
+230 ALSAQFETVQ

-271 QAEVAL
+271 QAEIAL

-374 KSELEE
+374 KSELEK
-380 AINAGLA
+380 AINAGLT

-466 SVDKAK
+466 SVDQAK
-472 ARYAELQRSADT
+472 ARYVELQRSADT

-542 VALNQLNNQLEQHN
+542 VTLNQLNNQLEQHN
-556 IAIEQYKQQIEQ
+556 IAIGQYKQQIEQ

-574 QNASMDLSALQ
+574 QNASMDLGALQ

-608 SVNELNQRCITGESK
+608 SVNELNQRCVTGEGK

-662 EQEIV
+662 EQDTV

-673 TELNTAFESAQNH
+673 AELNATFEAAQNH
-686 LQQAVLAKTNIE
+686 SQQAVLAKTNIE

-710 ALDRLNT
+710 ALERLNT
-717 AKADWNQALQA
+717 AQTDWAQALQA
-728 SAFEDEAQFI
+728 SAFEDEAQFLTS
-738 ACKVDEA
+738 KVDEA
-745 EMQIWQQEIDVFKQ
+745 EMQVWQQEIDAFKQ

-773 TLKDLALP
+773 TLADLVLP
-781 DLDDLNVKL
+781 DIEELNVKL
-790 NSIQQSYV
+790 NSVQQGYV

-1004 LGSTVSVKSQMAF
+1004 LGSTVSVKSQMVF
-1017 DSSSVKVNGTGKH
+1017 DS

>member
-230 ALSVQFESVQ
+230 ALSAQFETVQ

-271 QAEVAL
+271 HAEVAL

-286 VSSRQ
+286 VSARQ

-374 KSELEE
+374 KSELEN
-380 AINAGLA
+380 AINAGLT
-387 QKSEFEVT
+387 QKSEFEAT
-395 LKKYIA
+395 LNKYIA

-445 KLTGLN
+445 KLTGLS

-466 SVDKAK
+466 SVDQAK
-472 ARYAELQRSADT
+472 ARYVELQRSADT

-542 VALNQLNNQLEQHN
+542 VTLNQLNNQLEQHN
-556 IAIEQYKQQIEQ
+556 IAIGQYKQQIEQ

-574 QNASMDLSALQ
+574 QNASMDLGALQ

-608 SVNELNQRCITGESK
+608 SVNELNQRCVTGEGK

-630 MAANESTIKVNQEQL
+630 MAANESTVKVNQEQL
-645 AKLSASLDAKYS
+645 AKLFASLDAKYS
-657 SLDVL
+657 SLEVL
-662 EQEIV
+662 EQDIV

-673 TELNTAFESAQNH
+673 TELNTAFEAAQNH

-710 ALDRLNT
+710 ALERLNT
-717 AKADWNQALQA
+717 AKTDWAQALQA
-728 SAFEDEAQFI
+728 SAFEDEAQFL
-738 ACKVDEA
+738 ASKVDEA
-745 EMQIWQQEIDVFKQ
+745 EMQVWQQEIDVFKQ

-773 TLKDLALP
+773 ELKDLALP
-781 DLDDLNVKL
+781 DLEGLNVKL
-790 NSIQQSYV
+790 NSTQQSYV

-1004 LGSTVSVKSQMAF
+1004 LGSTVSVKSQMVF
-1017 DSSSVKVNGTGKH
+1017 DS

>member
-91 RVIRS
+91 RVTRS

-132 TQVKTEVTNIIGL
+132 TQVKTEVANIIGL

-216 AGVSSEAE
+216 AGVSSEVE

-230 ALSVQFESVQ
+230 ALSSQFESVQ

-271 QAEVAL
+271 HAEIAL
-277 KQHLEQSDA
+277 KQHLEKSDA

-291 LQLDNAKKASKVELP
+291 LQLDNAKKASKVEWP

-374 KSELEE
+374 KSELEK
-380 AINAGLA
+380 AINAGLT
-387 QKSEFEVT
+387 QKSEFEAT

-466 SVDKAK
+466 SVDQAK
-472 ARYAELQRSADT
+472 ARYVELQRSADT

-516 QPAQFVGEEVTKDQV
+516 QPAQFVGEEVTKEQV
-531 QNARNIEREGQ
+531 QRARNTEREGQ
-542 VALNQLNNQLEQHN
+542 VVLNQLNNQLEQHN
-556 IAIEQYKQQIEQ
+556 IAVGQYKQQIEQ

-594 LQQLSSI
+594 LKQLSSI

-608 SVNELNQRCITGESK
+608 SVNELNQRCVTGEGK

-657 SLDVL
+657 SLEVL
-662 EQEIV
+662 EQDIV
-667 AIQKQI
+667 GIQKQI
-673 TELNTAFESAQNH
+673 KELNTAFETAQNH

-710 ALDRLNT
+710 ALERLNT
-717 AKADWNQALQA
+717 AKADWDQALQA
-728 SAFEDEAQFI
+728 SAFEDEAQFLASKI
-738 ACKVDEA
+738 DEA
-745 EMQIWQQEIDVFKQ
+745 EMQVWQQEIDAFKQ

-767 LADLSS
+767 LADLSA
-773 TLKDLALP
+773 TLKDLVLP
-781 DLDDLNVKL
+781 DLEELNVKL

-805 STRSLFERLEKV
+805 SMRSLFERLEKV
-817 RNDIATLHDKNTKLE
+817 RNDITMLHDKNTKLE

-900 DLVVEDSYTGKTR
+900 DLGVEDSYTGKTR

-1017 DSSSVKVNGTGKH
+1017 DS

>member
-66 MRCDMAAPTL
+66 MRCDMASPTL
-76 LTEVTLEFSLHGKSY
+76 PTEVTLEFSLNGKGY

-108 MTVRKHT
+108 MTTRKHT

-122 DEEKLITSKT
+122 SEEKLITSKT
-132 TQVKTEVTNIIGL
+132 TQVKTEITNIIGL

-197 AISKAK
+197 SISKAK
-203 DEFDNQIRGALQV
+203 GEFDNQIRGALQV
-216 AGVSSEAE
+216 AEVS
-224 LTEQRE
+224 TEQE
-230 ALSVQFESVQ
+230 LFERQEETFSELEKAQ
-240 KQEQESLAQLN
+240 RQEQESLAQLN
-251 AVKTEL
+251 TVKSDI
-257 QKAEALSNEFKKRE
+257 QKAETLNSEFKKRE
-271 QAEVAL
+271 QAELAL
-277 KQHLEQSDA
+277 KQHAQQSEA
-286 VSSRQ
+286 ISTRQ
-291 LQLDNAKKASKVELP
+291 LQLDNAKKASKIELP
-306 YVTLQNASKQTQEL
+306 YVTLQNSNKQVHEL
-320 EQKVAKLSQDLTVA
+320 QQKVAKLSQDVTLA
-334 NDAVKSKEGALQTAK
+334 DDAAKAKDAALKTAK
-349 EQAAQ
+349 EQANQ
-354 LPKLTEQQYQLEGMK
+354 LPKLTEHQYQLESLK

-374 KSELEE
+374 KE
-380 AINAGLA
+380 ALDKAIATGLV
-387 QKSEFEVT
+387 QKSEFEET
-395 LKKYIA
+395 LKKYVA
-401 LKEKLTLEA
+401 LKEKLSQEA
-410 QQGQKSLDQ
+410 LQGQQALDQ

-445 KLTGLN
+445 KLSGLN
-451 QELAKLDALTPSKQA
+451 QELTKLEAFTPNKQA
-466 SVDKAK
+466 SVNEAK
-472 ARYAELQRSADT
+472 SRYEALQRSADS
-484 LELSWHNAQAAVL
+484 LELNWHNAQAAVL

-502 AGEMCPVCGSVEHP
+502 TGEMCPVCGSLDHP
-516 QPAQFVGEEVTKDQV
+516 QPAQFVGEEVTKEQV
-531 QNARNIEREGQ
+531 QQARNREREGQ
-542 VALNQLNNQLEQHN
+542 VALNQLSNQLEQHN
-556 IAIEQYKQQIEQ
+556 IAIAQYKQQIEQ
-568 LSVELG
+568 ITEELG
-574 QNASMDLSALQ
+574 PHATMDLGGLQ
-585 ASMQQLNER
+585 ASMQQLNAR

-608 SVNELNQRCITGESK
+608 NVNELNQRCVVGESK

-630 MAANESTIKVNQEQL
+630 MAANESTVKANQEQL
-645 AKLSASLDAKYS
+645 TKLVSTFDEKYASLE
-657 SLDVL
+657 VL
-662 EQEIV
+662 EQDI
-667 AIQKQI
+667 ATDKAQI
-673 TELNTAFESAQNH
+673 IELNRGLEDAQNQ
-686 LQQAVLAKTNIE
+686 LQQAILAKANIE
-698 SQLTTNQQWLNE
+698 SQLTTHQQWLKE
-710 ALDRLNT
+710 ATEQLDAAKTDWET
-717 AKADWNQALQA
+717 ALKTSPFA
-728 SAFEDEAQFI
+728 DEAQFLQNK
-738 ACKVDEA
+738 ADE
-745 EMQIWQQEIDVFKQ
+745 QVLLTWQQEIDAFIQSK
-759 TQIKLEQT
+759 IKLEQT
-767 LADLSS
+767 LSDLEQA
-773 TLKDLALP
+773 LKDAEKPDMEALNAN
-781 DLDDLNVKL
+781 LTTISGAYLV
-790 NSIQQSYV
+790 
-798 EARNQLD
+798 ARNQLD
-805 STRSLFERLEKV
+805 NHRSLFERLEKV
-817 RNDIATLHDKNTKLE
+817 RKDITSLHEKNAKLE

-840 LYDVASGKTGSRI
+840 LYDVASGKTGSRV

-886 RKTEGFKGAAGRGL
+886 RKTDGFKGAAGRGL
-900 DLVVEDSYTGKTR
+900 DLVVEDGYTGKTR

-972 DLQQTGRMIGVIS
+972 DLQQSGRMIGVIS

-991 EQMAQRIDVEPSR
+991 EQMAQRIDVAPSR
-1004 LGSTVSVKSQMAF
+1004 LGSTVSVKSQMVL
-1017 DSSSVKVNGTGKH
+1017 DS

>member
-115 AALYEIT
+115 AALYEVT

-230 ALSVQFESVQ
+230 ALSVQFETVQ

-251 AVKTEL
+251 SVKTEL

-271 QAEVAL
+271 QAEIAL

-334 NDAVKSKEGALQTAK
+334 NDAVKSKEGALQIAK

-374 KSELEE
+374 KSELEK
-380 AINAGLA
+380 AINAGLT
-387 QKSEFEVT
+387 QKSEFEAT

-401 LKEKLTLEA
+401 LKEKLTQEA
-410 QQGQKSLDQ
+410 QRGQKSLDQ

-466 SVDKAK
+466 SVDQAK
-472 ARYAELQRSADT
+472 ARYVELQRSADT

-516 QPAQFVGEEVTKDQV
+516 QPAQFVGEEVTKEQV
-531 QNARNIEREGQ
+531 QRARNTEREGQ
-542 VALNQLNNQLEQHN
+542 VALNQLSNQLEQHN
-556 IAIEQYKQQIEQ
+556 IAVGQYKQQIEQ

-574 QNASMDLSALQ
+574 QNASMDLGALQ

-608 SVNELNQRCITGESK
+608 SVNELNQRCVTGEGK

-657 SLDVL
+657 SLEVL
-662 EQEIV
+662 EQDIV

-710 ALDRLNT
+710 ALERLNT
-717 AKADWNQALQA
+717 AKTDWAQALQV
-728 SAFEDEAQFI
+728 SAFEDEAQFL
-738 ACKVDEA
+738 ASKVDEA
-745 EMQIWQQEIDVFKQ
+745 EMQVWQQEIDAFKQ
-759 TQIKLEQT
+759 TLIKLEQT

-773 TLKDLALP
+773 ELKDLALP
-781 DLDDLNVKL
+781 DLEGLNVKL
-790 NSIQQSYV
+790 NSTQQSYV

-817 RNDIATLHDKNTKLE
+817 RNDIATLHGKNTKLE

-1004 LGSTVSVKSQMAF
+1004 LGSTVSVKSQMVF
-1017 DSSSVKVNGTGKH
+1017 DS